1 MLWLEL
7 NCIFI
12 LLPSNL
18 GNGIRRS
25 IIQFFLK
32 ILLIGL
38 SCVTYHRPTI
48 HSKICRSIYFN
59 CKRRQQTA
67 ESKTRI
73 HLNETWR
80 LSSSLFLWASENN
93 FILIQIS
100 PRPCLDHHHHLSS
113 KSRLRSKQAMYY
125 MRNSKLAFHNW
136 SFKELLLH
144 FPLIMWRL
152 FSCETCSFY
161 FCLHMG
167 GKLPK
172 RGQSLTDSHIQKNFV
187 ATFALK
193 GKVNPGSY
201 VIVDS
206 TYAIRHILGKD
217 FLSIVSD
224 ILYL

>member
-1 MLWLEL
+1 MVSEATALPTAPQPSWLGLIKNIQSLQNFFCSRISYCIKVNFYSLYFMLWLEL

-136 SFKELLLH
+136 SFQELLLH
-144 FPLIMWRL
+144 FSP
-152 FSCETCSFY
+152 Y
-161 FCLHMG
+161 FL
-167 GKLPK
+167 
-172 RGQSLTDSHIQKNFV
+172 
-187 ATFALK
+187 ATFLLWN
-193 GKVNPGSY
+193 VFFLFL
-201 VIVDS
+201 S
-206 TYAIRHILGKD
+206 TYGWKIAKTGPEPNR
-217 FLSIVSD
+217 
-224 ILYL
+224 